1 MREVTTRSRR
11 AADARATA
19 DARAWRSR
27 DRGFGGVRV
36 VHDAYSGRSES
47 HAHGT
52 LARKCEIHD
61 RPVTWPRVDAATG
74 RRGASG
80 RRRRRHTTT
89 RARHRAR
96 ARSRRRAI
104 VARASST
111 ARRGRRRDDDARGA
125 AALETA

>member
-1 MREVTTRSRR
+1 MRKVTTRSRR

-61 RPVTWPRVDAATG
+61 RPVTWPRG
-74 RRGASG
+74 RVSG
-80 RRRRRHTTT
+80 CRRRRHTTT